1 MPSDRSCAHLIPNRR
16 NPEAMLAEHHDILHE
31 LPEFSETLAALRASD
46 SSFDMLVKNHDEL
59 DDEIRVLEE
68 RQSPISD
75 EEIEKMKFRRAAM
88 KDEIFQKL
96 RAAAEATK
104 QA

>member
-1 MPSDRSCAHLIPNRR
+1 
-16 NPEAMLAEHHDILHE
+16 MLAEHHDILHE
-31 LPEFSETLAALRASD
+31 LPEFSEVLAALRTTDAA
-46 SSFDMLVKNHDEL
+46 FDALVKNHDEL

-96 RAAAEATK
+96 RVAAEAAK